1 MRDAKPQCCGCA
13 NSQPSHG
20 ASVRQPGSA
29 NAAAVRAGH
38 VGLGGAFAGR
48 RIRAAALACALARG
62 VQSCARSVMRTRG
75 CRGRVGRRRRTTS
88 SGSTSWLAD
97 RLRARGARCVR
108 CPRSLGRYSSAPR
121 SSRTQGAQLRRFVRP
136 VGPRRIT
143 APQRSRG
150 RATRRGGRHMGR
162 HLRSG
167 RKRSQWRVVRGYA
180 WCMRP
185 YGSVGPWFDNTG
197 RTCGGVEGLRY
208 VGFFTF
214 FRDKAPF

>member
-1 MRDAKPQCCGCA
+1 MGGQGCAAVWDAKPQCCGCA

-75 CRGRVGRRRRTTS
+75 CPVRGCRGRMGRRRRTTS

-167 RKRSQWRVVRGYA
+167 RKRSQWYADMLGACDPMDPSVLGLTIRVADAAVWRG
-180 WCMRP
+180 
-185 YGSVGPWFDNTG
+185 
-197 RTCGGVEGLRY
+197 
-208 VGFFTF
+208 
-214 FRDKAPF
+214 